1 MAAGAAPWA
10 AEAPT
15 RRALERAG
23 GAEALRAA
31 PGLAM
36 VLRDAAWTVGS
47 DVGGVTAQPAVVR
60 GAPDAELILAQQAA
74 TLDGG
79 ALELGGTGTGPLPRA
94 LAPGLPALTPAGLA
108 LAASAEL
115 QAFTR
120 AQSQQRVQASAQS
133 MGVDPGTMEGV
144 SAASWHAWAREQAWA
159 GFAGVEPSGPTAQ
172 VAGDAVGLFELAHP
186 GAVGRAVATGEGFAA
201 LRAFVAGALE
211 AHAAGRLVPR
221 PDALARGWA
230 EVFPALDEAGRRLGE
245 LPGFLPPRLDE
256 ILAQEGFAPAD
267 PMDIGPQNT
276 GAPPVTMPT
285 EPLVTLSP
293 DRDLIGS
300 AVFQVPMRLLEVP
313 NGATDTPGFRARV
326 EKLEVEDGRR
336 RPHEGLGAARFEAAG
351 GSRLAR
357 PDPVDPAFDFR
368 LEGRGQGA
376 ADARFDFK
384 GPLPMIPGQ
393 ESVLEGQVTGLIDSV
408 VDEVN
413 LKSGAN
419 RIVVDT
425 HGLTYAQIDRVLD
438 ELDRRI
444 DSDRLAPANR
454 ELIVVLD
461 QTIRG
466 G

>member
-1 MAAGAAPWA
+1 MVAATEWAGRDAAAAGAVPWT
-10 AEAPT
+10 AEAPM

-47 DVGGVTAQPAVVR
+47 NVGGVTAQPAVVR
-60 GAPDAELILAQQAA
+60 GAPEAELILAQQAA
-74 TLDGG
+74 TLGGG
-79 ALELGGTGTGPLPRA
+79 ALELGGAGTGAGAGTGMGPLPRA
-94 LAPGLPALTPAGLA
+94 LAPGLRALTPAGLA

-120 AQSQQRVQASAQS
+120 ARSQERVQASAEV
-133 MGVDPGTMEGV
+133 MGVDLGTAEGV
-144 SAASWHAWAREQAWA
+144 SAASWHAWGREQAWA
-159 GFAGVEPSGPTAQ
+159 GFAGVEPSGPTAH

-186 GAVGRAVATGEGFAA
+186 GAVGRAVATGEGFAE

-211 AHAAGRLVPR
+211 AHAAGRLMPT
-221 PDALARGWA
+221 PDALAEGWA

-285 EPLVTLSP
+285 EPLVTLPP

-313 NGATDTPGFRARV
+313 DGAMDTPGFRARV
-326 EKLEVEDGRR
+326 ESWRWKTAGGDRTRAWVRPASR
-336 RPHEGLGAARFEAAG
+336 RPAARALPGPIRWIRRSTSEWRAVDRERPTRAST
-351 GSRLAR
+351 SR
-357 PDPVDPAFDFR
+357 
-368 LEGRGQGA
+368 
-376 ADARFDFK
+376 
-384 GPLPMIPGQ
+384 
-393 ESVLEGQVTGLIDSV
+393 
-408 VDEVN
+408 
-413 LKSGAN
+413 
-419 RIVVDT
+419 
-425 HGLTYAQIDRVLD
+425 
-438 ELDRRI
+438 
-444 DSDRLAPANR
+444 APCR
-454 ELIVVLD
+454 
-461 QTIRG
+461 
-466 G
+466 